1 MSAMDTRQHDP
12 SAPDIGDHHGDGKE
26 RAIVVD
32 LMHRLNTFCEN
43 RGMHTHPVA
52 TEDEQGRVRSR
63 SITHHH
69 HDLRCLVEAGRNQVL
84 PDLKKA
90 KADAEMWQ
98 ARSQRRQDALLRLQ
112 EEHRQTQASLRHR
125 QADVDEMIRFME
137 AMPAVG
143 PWATVY
149 DQYVAWVDEQQEEG
163 Q

>member
-1 MSAMDTRQHDP
+1 MDTRQHDP

-32 LMHRLNTFCEN
+32 LMHRLNAFCEN

-90 KADAEMWQ
+90 EARATRWM
-98 ARSQRRQDALLRLQ
+98 ARSQRRQAALLRSQ
-112 EEHRQTQASLRHR
+112 EETRAAQARIVAK
-125 QADVDEMIRFME
+125 QATLDQVWVFME
-137 AMPAVG
+137 SMPAVG
-143 PWATVY
+143 PWATVM
-149 DQYVAWVDEQQEEG
+149 DQFTAWQDEQAEE
-163 Q
+163 QA